1 MQEKFEWGGGNAI
14 FLFRDFFFPSI
25 KFSGNREVK
34 VWLAGGSSDAIFRSS
49 HGPAVSKRMRRRPSA
64 GSDFRSF
71 ACAAVRAKSP
81 PLPEQVEKLRA
92 AFQEAAEV
100 NGFS

>member
-1 MQEKFEWGGGNAI
+1 MNGGLGGGGI
-14 FLFRDFFFPSI
+14 FLFQNFFFPSI
-25 KFSGNREVK
+25 KFSCKREIK
-34 VWLAGGSSDAIFRSS
+34 VWRAGGSNDAIFRSS

-71 ACAAVRAKSP
+71 ACAAVRAKSS